1 MEMVEITGPERGAR
15 AAPRTFLLTDI
26 EGSTRL
32 WQESPEAMETALG
45 QHDAAF
51 AAGRALPLAAA
62 IEYALSDDPPT
73 ET

>member
-1 MEMVEITGPERGAR
+1 AKLLGAADALREAIGSPLPPSERADHDR
-15 AAPRTFLLTDI
+15 TLAAVC
-26 EGSTRL
+26 S
-32 WQESPEAMETALG
+32 ALG
-45 QHDAAF
+45 DAAFTAAF